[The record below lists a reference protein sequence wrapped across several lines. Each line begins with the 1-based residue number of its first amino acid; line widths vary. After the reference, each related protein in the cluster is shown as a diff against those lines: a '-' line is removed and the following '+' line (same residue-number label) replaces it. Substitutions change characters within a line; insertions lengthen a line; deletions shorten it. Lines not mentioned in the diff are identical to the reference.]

1 MLWPKVS
8 PISRR
13 NLRTSFFWVSSI
25 LSSGSGLLV
34 GASPQLIFPL
44 LSGFALIGPFAG
56 IGLYEI
62 SQARELGLDTSW
74 KHAFA
79 VVRSHSIFP
88 ILSLGLLLLV
98 IFGCWLFAA
107 QALYVSLLGP
117 APPQSFTQFIT
128 TIFDTPQGWKL
139 IGFGTGIGFV
149 FAVLALSLSVVSFP
163 MLLDR
168 PIDAAEEALDVG
180 IEHPVVAPTIDVPMA
195 IQTSIKAVL
204 VNPFTMALWGLIVA
218 ASLAIGFLLMFA
230 GLAVVVPVLAHSTW
244 HLYRKVVE
252 PAGERV
258 RRSRGGGILGA
269 RQAHHPNVDDLGHA
283 PATASESRSGAVT
296 EALAPKMERP
306 NGAWPPA
313 NIYCDRLGAFLHQ
326 PADAPKRNSRVQNA
340 RRSSNGHR
348 DHRPPGCG

>member
-1 MLWPKVS
+1 MSQLDVITGPDSTPVYRVRKIGPS
-8 PISRR
+8 D
-13 NLRTSFFWVSSI
+13 LKDA
-25 LSSGSGLLV
+25 LAKGLADFSAKPSHLVFLGLIYPLVGIGLVV

-62 SQARELGLDTSW
+62 SRARELGLDTSW
-74 KHAFA
+74 RHAFA

-88 ILSLGLLLLV
+88 ILSLGLLLAV
-98 IFGCWLFAA
+98 IFACWLFTA

-163 MLLDR
+163 MLIDR
-168 PIDAAEEALDVG
+168 PIDAEAIDVE
-180 IEHPVVAPTIDVPMA
+180 IEHPVIAPTIDVPIA

-204 VNPFTMALWGLIVA
+204 MNPFTMALWGLIVA
-218 ASLAIGFLLMFA
+218 GSLAIGFLLMFA

-252 PAGERV
+252 PAT
-258 RRSRGGGILGA
+258 
-269 RQAHHPNVDDLGHA
+269 P
-283 PATASESRSGAVT
+283 
-296 EALAPKMERP
+296 M
-306 NGAWPPA
+306 
-313 NIYCDRLGAFLHQ
+313 
-326 PADAPKRNSRVQNA
+326 
-340 RRSSNGHR
+340 
-348 DHRPPGCG
+348 